1 MEKLNLTITEGYPS
15 RNTETAGLLRG
26 PVCYHPGRLDRMT
39 CIQTRKTLI
48 LPLCVPGPVFKKGL
62 SQGLGLKLR
71 LLSQVSAQNL
81 LRHFILGLVVFTKN
95 LRLVLGLAKGSTLG
109 LVSSGLKFC
118 KEDLNMAAINFS
130 PLQNL
135 KWL

>member
-1 MEKLNLTITEGYPS
+1 MHSTYVINGKHVDYMFHTES
-15 RNTETAGLLRG
+15 VRNVVLVTHL
-26 PVCYHPGRLDRMT
+26 
-39 CIQTRKTLI
+39 
-48 LPLCVPGPVFKKGL
+48 GPVFTKGL

-71 LLSQVSAQNL
+71 LLSQVYGLKTAKTFVVGL
-81 LRHFILGLVVFTKN
+81 MVFIKN
-95 LRLVLGLAKGSTLG
+95 LRLFLGLAKGSILR
-109 LVSSGLKFC
+109 LVGSGLKFC

>member
-1 MEKLNLTITEGYPS
+1 M
-15 RNTETAGLLRG
+15 
-26 PVCYHPGRLDRMT
+26 
-39 CIQTRKTLI
+39 
-48 LPLCVPGPVFKKGL
+48 KGL

-71 LLSQVSAQNL
+71 LLSQVSAKNGKT
-81 LRHFILGLVVFTKN
+81 FVLGLMVFTKN
-95 LRLVLGLAKGSTLG
+95 LRAVLGLARGSTLR
-109 LVSSGLKFC
+109 LVGSRLKFC